1 MTNKEILSNKITTNE
16 DLLANL
22 KKKKENLEKQ
32 IAILERKINNQ
43 KATLMIQGKE
53 KKDAETESQ
62 LSENSQ

>member
-16 DLLANL
+16 DLLVNL